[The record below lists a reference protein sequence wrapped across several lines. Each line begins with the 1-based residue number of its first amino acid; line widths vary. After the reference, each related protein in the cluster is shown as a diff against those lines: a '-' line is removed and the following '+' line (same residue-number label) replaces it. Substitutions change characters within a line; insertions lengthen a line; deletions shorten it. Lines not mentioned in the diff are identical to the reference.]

1 MIFLKIALK
10 DVKLLLSDKKTLLT
24 LIGTPIALTLI
35 LGLAL
40 GSMWGSDM
48 PASTV
53 LYHNEDDGEWGAILF
68 EEVFSITELEEKF
81 VLQESLSHQD
91 AKESV
96 RRGQATAFIHIGK
109 NFSERLASAEE
120 ASLSM
125 WGDPGS
131 SIRVQIIEAVLERYA
146 AEISTRRIIYETV
159 IGRAPGLTLNPDTV
173 EDVLSNLQIGLVAE
187 DGFDRENGFSPV
199 AMDYYAAGMGIMYLL
214 FTANFGAQRFLQERQ
229 DKTLARIMQ
238 SPVSRLQIMSGKF
251 LGIFFMG
258 VCQFAVIVVAG
269 ALFFG
274 VSWGAPLG
282 VIILSLAAAFGAT
295 GIALIIAAFAKTPAS
310 VDAIGSL
317 IILSMSAL
325 GGSMFP
331 VFSMPPLLQT
341 ISKITLN
348 SWAMDGF
355 ITLMFEGGGAF
366 SILLPAG
373 VMAAAG
379 LVLTIIASTRLSGEV
394 S

>member
-10 DVKLLLSDKKTLLT
+10 DVKLLLNDRKTLLT

-40 GSMWGSDM
+40 GSMWGSEI
-48 PASTV
+48 PPSTL
-53 LYHNEDDGEWGAILF
+53 LYHNEDEGEWGAILF
-68 EEVFSITELEEKF
+68 EEVFTIPDLEERF
-81 VLQESLSHQD
+81 ILQESVNHED

-96 RRGQATAFIHIGK
+96 RRGEATAFIHIDK
-109 NFSERLASAEE
+109 NFSDKLALAEE
-120 ASLSM
+120 AEVSM

-146 AEISTRRIIYETV
+146 SEISSRRVIYETV
-159 IGRAPGLTLNPDTV
+159 MEREPGLPVDPEIV
-173 EDVLSNLQIGLVAE
+173 EELLSDLEVALVAE

-214 FTANFGAQRFLQERQ
+214 FTANFGAQRFLQERH

-238 SPVSRLQIMSGKF
+238 SPVSRLQIVSGKF

-258 VCQFAVIVVAG
+258 VCQFAVIVFAG
-269 ALFFG
+269 ALLFG
-274 VSWGAPLG
+274 VKWGDPLG

-331 VFSMPPLLQT
+331 VFSMPPILQT

-355 ITLMFEGGGAF
+355 VALMFEGGGVFA
-366 SILLPAG
+366 ILIPAG
-373 VMAAAG
+373 VMAAGG
-379 LVLTIIASTRLSGEV
+379 LILTAIASTRLSGEV